1 MQSRG
6 PQQEQ
11 RLVSRL
17 ATADVEGYVRRLSLG
32 DHAVLFYDDTN
43 TLARVFAAYFNG
55 GVEANEATLFVGPS
69 QIYNTLLQTPSIEK
83 NSIKRPGQIAQ
94 VEIEDF
100 YLDRGQVNTKRALEL
115 AATLIEN
122 RRQSGFNGLRILDIT
137 GMLTKYI
144 DRAGILE
151 YERLVGPRFN
161 IPLSAICAYNG
172 QEWLKDEQLE
182 DLSQVLKCHG
192 HGIFQGI
199 AFPTSSN

>member
-11 RLVSRL
+11 RLVSKL
-17 ATADVEGYVRRLSLG
+17 ATADVDGYVRRLSLG
-32 DHAVLFYDDTN
+32 DHAVLFYDDIN

-69 QIYNTLLQTPSIEK
+69 QIYDKLLQTPSIEK
-83 NSIKRPGQIAQ
+83 SSLTRPGQVAQ

-115 AATLIEN
+115 AANLIEN
-122 RRQSGFNGLRILDIT
+122 RRRSGFVGLRILDIT
-137 GMLTKYI
+137 GMLTKYL

-151 YERLVGPRFN
+151 YERSVGTRFN
-161 IPLSAICAYNG
+161 IPLSAICAYDS
-172 QEWLKDEQLE
+172 QEWLKEEQLE
-182 DLSQVLKCHG
+182 DLTQVLKCHG

-199 AFPTSSN
+199 AFPTSSD